1 MVKVLHLVLELGV
14 LVLLGFEHL
23 IDLLLLFLVELV
35 EIDLADRVEGDG
47 RRNLL
52 LNEVFVSV
60 LAEPR
65 MRKDLFDSVNRAQAL
80 L

>member
-1 MVKVLHLVLELGV
+1 MVKVLHLVLKLGV
-14 LVLLGFEHL
+14 FVLLGLEHL
-23 IDLLLLFLVELV
+23 IDLFLLFLVELV

-60 LAEPR
+60 LTEPR
-65 MRKDLFDSVNRAQAL
+65 MC
-80 L
+80 